1 MSTDTETS
9 VRETHQS
16 LMEQLTVL
24 LSSKA
29 EQGDY
34 ESSQIYAIFVSKVLG
49 EEVADY
55 ATWFTDTAF
64 DTVKKPEAL
73 DISELSAQE
82 IEQEV
87 LKERC
92 RIIQLWVNMLPEIDC
107 HLEGAV
113 PAVEQADITVIDPPE
128 DYDDQPDEEDIKEAD
143 AQREQENKF
152 AKAVAML
159 KKPAS
164 PQPTPNDELLDK
176 IKVKFK
182 TLGVVMEEF
191 GDALRK
197 VEDKVESHENDK
209 KEDAASIAALSQ
221 RIDQADAKIDQ
232 LLELIMARLG

>member
-1 MSTDTETS
+1 MSTDTEIN
-9 VRETHQS
+9 VREEHQS

-24 LSSKA
+24 LCTKA

-34 ESSQIYAIFVSKVLG
+34 ETSQIYAIFVSKVLG
-49 EEVADY
+49 EEIADY
-55 ATWFTDTAF
+55 ACWFTDTAF

-113 PAVEQADITVIDPPE
+113 PAVEQADITVVDPPE
-128 DYDDQPDEEDIKEAD
+128 DYDDQPDAEDIKEAD
-143 AQREQENKF
+143 AQREHEDKF

-159 KKPAS
+159 KKPPA
-164 PQPTPNDELLDK
+164 QPTAVNDELVDK
-176 IKVKFK
+176 IKVKFE
-182 TLGVVMEEF
+182 TLGLVMEEF

-197 VEDKVESHENDK
+197 VEVTVERHENDK
-209 KEDAASIAALSQ
+209 KEDAASIAAMSQ
-221 RIDQADAKIDQ
+221 RIDQADAKVDQ